1 MAGFTNMEKFWESQ
15 QNLIRQRFRLFAVL
29 GAVLVPLF
37 SLVDYFYYPQHW
49 WDFLLIRTFITLYCV
64 IILIIDRGRPDAR
77 FISWAG
83 IIGYYLTGASIIW
96 MIVAT
101 EGALSQYYA
110 GLLLVFVG
118 LCTVIPLDT
127 WRIAFHVGALYLLFV
142 AAVFLAG
149 NCNHYRLCVI
159 NNVFM
164 VATTLVLL
172 IAVHSNFK
180 TRVRA
185 YNYRRELDRTSA
197 KLHQYTDLLESRVAE
212 SEANYATLVN
222 NADEAIF
229 VLEDDVITFPNPSTA
244 KLLGHDTRE
253 LGCFNFVDFVIP
265 DHRQQV
271 LDAYLEVAGWNK
283 TITLDAIKISR
294 ADNDI
299 RVIMLTIV
307 PVEWRGRKALLHFA
321 RDITERQ
328 KLEAELLQA
337 QKMEA
342 IGTLAGGVAHDFNN
356 VLQIITGYIQLL
368 EIRQLCND
376 DGQRLVRNIKKAV
389 DRASNITRQLL
400 MYSRKTDFNPVPID
414 VNEHIV
420 TVCRLLERTIPRMI
434 SINLHLQGDLKRIE
448 AEPIQFEQVIMNLAV
463 NARDAMPDGGR
474 LDIST
479 ENIHVDESM
488 ARKHAGLETGDYVL
502 LKVSDTG
509 TGMDEQ
515 TLRRIFEPFFST
527 KEEGKGTGLGL
538 AMVYGIITKH
548 GGAIYCSS
556 TPGQGTT
563 FSIFLPVYQ
572 EQATENLSAKTE
584 TSDPALSDQEA
595 GLILIVDDEAGI
607 LEIEKEMLVMHNYKV
622 LTAGSGE
629 EALEIFRKH
638 GAEIRLV
645 ILDINMPGMGGYNCL
660 IELKKLN
667 PSLDVIIATGYA
679 EEQHVK
685 KVKEAGVSD
694 IIKKPFKI
702 DDLIPRIRAIL
713 GQGRQETGSQ
723 HPGTS
728 PETSR

>member
-1 MAGFTNMEKFWESQ
+1 MEMTSFTNMEKFWESQ
-15 QNLIRQRFRLFAVL
+15 QNLIRQRFRLFAGL

-49 WDFLLIRTFITLYCV
+49 KDFLLIRSFITLYCV
-64 IILIIDRGRPDAR
+64 IILIIDRSRPDAR

-83 IIGYYLTGASIIW
+83 IIGYYLTGTSIIW

-101 EGALSQYYA
+101 EGAISQYYA

-118 LCTVIPLDT
+118 ICTVIPLDT

-149 NCNHYRLCVI
+149 NCNNYKLCVI

-164 VATTLVLL
+164 VTTTLVLL

-180 TRVRA
+180 TRLRE

-222 NADEAIF
+222 NAEEAIF

-244 KLLGHDTRE
+244 NLLGHDRRE
-253 LGCFNFVDFVIP
+253 LGCFNFIDFVVP
-265 DHRQQV
+265 EHREQV

-283 TITLDAIKISR
+283 TITLDAIKISP
-294 ADNDI
+294 ADKDI
-299 RVIMLTIV
+299 RVVMLTIV
-307 PVEWRGRKALLHFA
+307 PVELRGRKALLHFV

-328 KLEAELLQA
+328 RLEAELLQA

-342 IGTLAGGVAHDFNN
+342 IGTLAGGIAHDFNN

-376 DGQRLVRNIKKAV
+376 EGQRLVKNIKKAV
-389 DRASNITRQLL
+389 DRASHITRQLL

-479 ENIHVDESM
+479 ENIHVDKSM
-488 ARKHAGLETGDYVL
+488 ARKHAGLNRGDYVL

-509 TGMDEQ
+509 TGMDEK

-538 AMVYGIITKH
+538 AMVYGIVKKH
-548 GGAIYCSS
+548 GGVIYCSS
-556 TPGQGTT
+556 TPGHGTS

-572 EQATENLSAKTE
+572 EKPEKEAPEEYEAKERAIGHGEN
-584 TSDPALSDQEA
+584 
-595 GLILIVDDEAGI
+595 GLILIVDDEPGI
-607 LEIEKEMLVMHNYKV
+607 LEIEKEMILMHHYGV
-622 LTAGSGE
+622 ITARSGE
-629 EALEIFRKH
+629 EALEIFKKH
-638 GAEIRLV
+638 GDEIGLV

-660 IELKKLN
+660 IELKKLS
-667 PSLDVIIATGYA
+667 PHIKVLIATGYA
-679 EEQHVK
+679 GEEHLS
-685 KVKEAGVSD
+685 KVKEAGIAD
-694 IIKKPFKI
+694 IIHKPFKI
-702 DDLIPRIRAIL
+702 NDILPKIRTLL
-713 GQGRQETGSQ
+713 GPPRQEIYSAK
-723 HPGTS
+723 
-728 PETSR
+728 